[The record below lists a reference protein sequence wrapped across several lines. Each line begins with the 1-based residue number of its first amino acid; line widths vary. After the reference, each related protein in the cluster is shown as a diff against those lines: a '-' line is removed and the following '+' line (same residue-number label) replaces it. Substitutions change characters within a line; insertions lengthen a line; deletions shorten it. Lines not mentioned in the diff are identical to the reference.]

1 MISLLIESA
10 IRSTALALAVGAI
23 LRLCRVRDAGIRLA
37 AWTAV
42 LCGVLLLPFL
52 GTVLPRVA
60 IPVIPSA
67 PIAKVTTLPIA
78 AYPGP
83 GMIRLPTMPQTHS
96 VNWARIAETAY
107 IAIAGMLLVRFGF
120 GLFLTRRV
128 RRNCRLIDDRRLLGV
143 LAKQASAAG
152 IRKPPA
158 LMESGAL
165 AVPIT
170 IGWARPRIILPA
182 TWREWNE
189 SKIGVV
195 LAHELSHVRRGDY
208 AILLLSSLNRCVFW
222 FSPLSWWLDR
232 HLRELAELVSDD
244 SALRASSDRT
254 HYAEVL
260 LDFFEAMRN
269 QGGRVH
275 WQGVSMARSGN
286 ANRRIDRILAANR
299 KLSVPAPW
307 PVLLGVAVLT
317 TPLLYLSAAAQS
329 TPKSK
334 PNAAPAVSTSAPP
347 ALDSYVIV
355 SGDSATMSGSTDELR
370 SARGFRYRVGEEYVW
385 FRQGGKSY
393 IVRDPDTVKAAI
405 KLFQPQHD
413 LGRQQ
418 GELGEQQGKLG
429 ELQSK
434 LGERQSSIR
443 TTLPD
448 LTRDIERLKQKM
460 RNAGTSEELG
470 ELQAM
475 LGEIQAKI
483 GEQQSKIGEQ
493 QAKIGE
499 EQAKLGE
506 EQAKLGERQAALGE
520 QQAKLAE
527 EAGLKLKTLLEEA
540 LKNGL
545 AKPAL
550 R

>member
-1 MISLLIESA
+1 M
-10 IRSTALALAVGAI
+10 
-23 LRLCRVRDAGIRLA
+23 
-37 AWTAV
+37 
-42 LCGVLLLPFL
+42 
-52 GTVLPRVA
+52 
-60 IPVIPSA
+60 
-67 PIAKVTTLPIA
+67 
-78 AYPGP
+78 
-83 GMIRLPTMPQTHS
+83 
-96 VNWARIAETAY
+96 
-107 IAIAGMLLVRFGF
+107 
-120 GLFLTRRV
+120 
-128 RRNCRLIDDRRLLGV
+128 DDPRLLEV
-143 LAKQASAAG
+143 LAKQAAAAG

-170 IGWARPRIILPA
+170 MGWMRPRIILPA

-208 AILLLSSLNRCVFW
+208 AILLLSSLNRCMFW

-232 HLRELAELVSDD
+232 QLRELAELVSDD
-244 SALRASSDRT
+244 SALRAGSDRT

-260 LDFFEAMRN
+260 LGFFEAMRN
-269 QGGRVH
+269 QGGRVR

-299 KLSVPAPW
+299 KLSAPAPW
-307 PVLLGVAVLT
+307 PVLLGVVILT
-317 TPLLYLSAAAQS
+317 TPLLYLTAAAQP
-329 TPKSK
+329 TPQRK
-334 PNAAPAVSTSAPP
+334 PGAATTPSVSTSKAEG
-347 ALDSYVIV
+347 SYVIV
-355 SGDSATMSGSTDELR
+355 SGENSTMSGSIDDLR
-370 SARGFRYRVGEEYVW
+370 RARGFRYRVGEEYVW

-405 KLFQPQHD
+405 RLFQPQHD

-448 LTRDIERLKQKM
+448 LTREIERIKQTM

-499 EQAKLGE
+499 QQAKLGE
-506 EQAKLGERQAALGE
+506 QQAKLGEQQAALGE

-527 EAGLKLKTLLEEA
+527 EAGLKLRVLLEEA
-540 LKNGL
+540 VKNGL
-545 AKPAL
+545 AEPEP

>member
-10 IRSTALALAVGAI
+10 IRSTVLALAVGAI
-23 LRLCRVRDAGIRLA
+23 LCLCRVRDAGIRLA
-37 AWTAV
+37 AWTTV

-52 GTVLPRVA
+52 GAVLPRVA
-60 IPVIPSA
+60 IPAIPSA
-67 PIAKVTTLPIA
+67 PIAKVTTLPIT
-78 AYPGP
+78 AYTDP

-96 VNWARIAETAY
+96 LDWIRIAETAY
-107 IAIAGMLLVRFGF
+107 TAIAGLLLVRFGF

-128 RRNCRLIDDRRLLGV
+128 RRKSRRIEDQRLLGV
-143 LAKQASAAG
+143 LAQQAAAAG
-152 IRKPPA
+152 IRKSPA
-158 LMESGAL
+158 LMESGVL

-170 IGWARPRIILPA
+170 IGWTHPRIILPPA
-182 TWREWNE
+182 WREWNE

-208 AILLLSSLNRCVFW
+208 ATLLLSSLNRCMFW

-232 HLRELAELVSDD
+232 QLRELAELVSDD
-244 SALRASSDRT
+244 SALRAGSDRT

-260 LDFFEAMRN
+260 LGFFEAMRN
-269 QGGRVH
+269 QGGRVR

-286 ANRRIDRILAANR
+286 AHRRIDRILAANR
-299 KLSVPAPW
+299 KLSAPAPW

-334 PNAAPAVSTSAPP
+334 PNAAPAASTSAPP

-355 SGDSATMSGSTDELR
+355 SGDSATMSGSRDDLR
-370 SARGFRYRVGEEYVW
+370 HAQGFRYRVGEEYVW

-393 IVRDPDTVKAAI
+393 IVRDPNTVKAAI
-405 KLFQPQHD
+405 KLFQPQQD

-429 ELQSK
+429 ELQAK
-434 LGERQSSIR
+434 IGERLSSIR

-448 LTRDIERLKQKM
+448 LTRDIERLRQKI
-460 RNAGTSEELG
+460 RGARTSEELG

-483 GEQQSKIGEQ
+483 GDQQAKIGEQ

-520 QQAKLAE
+520 LQAKQAE
-527 EAGLKLKTLLEEA
+527 EAGLKLKALLEEV
-540 LKNGL
+540 LKKGL
-545 AKPAL
+545 AEPAL